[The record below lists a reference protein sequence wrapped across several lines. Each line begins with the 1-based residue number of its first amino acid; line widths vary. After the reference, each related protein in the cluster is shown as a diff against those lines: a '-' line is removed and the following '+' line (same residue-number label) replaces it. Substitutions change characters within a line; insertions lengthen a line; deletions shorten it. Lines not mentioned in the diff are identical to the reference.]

1 MLQDV
6 LGGSKL
12 VQLQRFSGVFS
23 NAMAMVV
30 HAPQVALRPIKVLR
44 CSQPIQRNRFGVIP
58 RNASF
63 TTLIKLAERV
73 LPVSAALPSALARH
87 GNPLLLRAC
96 TSEWLPPRFYKRLD
110 LPGNSE
116 RPSTML

>member
-44 CSQPIQRNRFGVIP
+44 CSQPIQRNRLGEIL
-58 RNASF
+58 RNASS
-63 TTLIKLAERV
+63 TILIQRAEHVR
-73 LPVSAALPSALARH
+73 PVSAAIP
-87 GNPLLLRAC
+87 
-96 TSEWLPPRFYKRLD
+96 
-110 LPGNSE
+110 
-116 RPSTML
+116 